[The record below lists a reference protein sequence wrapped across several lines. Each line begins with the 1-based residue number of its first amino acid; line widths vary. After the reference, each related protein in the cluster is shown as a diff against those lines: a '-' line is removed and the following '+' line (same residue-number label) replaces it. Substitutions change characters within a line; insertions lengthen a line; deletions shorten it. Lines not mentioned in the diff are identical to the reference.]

1 MSATSTAGVQEAAR
15 SKTEGKGNIMSTK
28 FISYAYS
35 LSSNA
40 VNSSLRPI
48 SEKSKL
54 FSLLNQTIGRLIKE
68 VQQTLFRRKTRYNPI
83 TFTTNNTI

>member
-48 SEKSKL
+48 SEKANS
-54 FSLLNQTIGRLIKE
+54 SA
-68 VQQTLFRRKTRYNPI
+68 Y
-83 TFTTNNTI
+83 